1 MHGISNSVEYQTL
14 SVILM
19 YFLIKKSRNIL
30 KKTSLDIKIFLG
42 SLFMYVVQLL
52 IVKLAG
58 KASPVAWSNASADL
72 AEKIFVDGINKYNQ
86 GKADYL
92 P

>member
-1 MHGISNSVEYQTL
+1 MHGISNSVESQTL

-19 YFLIKKSRNIL
+19 YFLIKKSRNIF

-58 KASPVAWSNASADL
+58 KASPVAWSNVNADL
-72 AEKIFVDGINKYNQ
+72 AEKIFVDGINGYNQ

>member
-58 KASPVAWSNASADL
+58 KASPVA
-72 AEKIFVDGINKYNQ
+72 
-86 GKADYL
+86 
-92 P
+92 

>member
-19 YFLIKKSRNIL
+19 YFLIKKSRNIF

-58 KASPVAWSNASADL
+58 KASPVA
-72 AEKIFVDGINKYNQ
+72 
-86 GKADYL
+86 
-92 P
+92 

>member
-1 MHGISNSVEYQTL
+1 MHGISNSVESQTL

-19 YFLIKKSRNIL
+19 YFLIKKSRNIF

-58 KASPVAWSNASADL
+58 KASPVA
-72 AEKIFVDGINKYNQ
+72 
-86 GKADYL
+86 
-92 P
+92 